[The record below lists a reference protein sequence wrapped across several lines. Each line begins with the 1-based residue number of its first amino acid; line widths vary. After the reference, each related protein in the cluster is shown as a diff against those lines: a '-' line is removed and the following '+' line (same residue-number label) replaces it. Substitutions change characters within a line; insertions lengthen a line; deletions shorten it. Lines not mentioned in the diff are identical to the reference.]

1 MANFAGE
8 KLMSASVKVILDKLF
23 SPEFTDYYQS
33 IKLDDS
39 VLINLKTTLFNLQSA
54 LVHHHEEKQIAN
66 PTFNKWLD
74 LVRYAIFQLHSLLDQ
89 INTEALLCKMKAQ
102 SETLTPSTKVRNFFS
117 SRFKQIHDLIN
128 FEMQRLIQRLEYLIL
143 RQQQPG
149 LDFSDYTNAFHGT
162 PTSYILEDE
171 SSVIYGRESDINRL
185 KHLLLSS
192 DSKIGMVSI
201 VGMGGIGKTT
211 LAKLLYNDPQVKDK
225 FVFKV
230 WVYISKDFDVYRVFK
245 TILESIT
252 SQSIVNDNLGSQ
264 IVESDNT
271 RGSYTNG
278 MTTYCPNL
286 LFVLLKQILSTSKFL
301 LVLDDVWDTKSVDW
315 IYFMD
320 IFNAVE
326 TDSRII
332 ITTRDERVARSM
344 QTFLFVHYLRP
355 LGSEDCWYLFSRYA
369 FGACDNPQQY
379 YLEEIGREIK
389 KKCDGLPLVAI
400 ELGALLHSK
409 LFSDDWTYVLESNIW
424 DPTNHEVHTSLES
437 SYHYLSTPLK
447 RCFAYCSIFPKKSI
461 LEKQTI
467 VQLWIAENLVELYP
481 GQESLEEVGEEYFD
495 ILVSRSLI
503 QRRSISDE
511 KSNFEMHNV
520 IHDLATMVSS
530 PYCMRLDEHNLH
542 ESVHYLSYNRGLY
555 DPFNKFDKLSGLE
568 RLRTILALPL
578 QTQLPC
584 CLLSNKVVQELL
596 PTMKQLRVLSL
607 SNYKSI
613 TEAPNSIGNLFYLQY
628 LNLSHTKI
636 ERLPSET
643 CKLYNLQF
651 LLLAGCRRLVELP
664 EDMGKLVN
672 LRHLDVSDT
681 ALREMPLQI
690 AKLENLQF
698 LSDFVVSKHND
709 GLRVAELGQFPH
721 LHGKLSISQLQNVND
736 PFEVDQAN
744 IKMKEQIDELVLRWD
759 YGSTFPDS
767 QIKSVV
773 LEHLQPSTNLKSLTI
788 KGYGGISFPNWLGDF
803 LFSNMVYLK
812 ISNCDDCLWLPP
824 LGQLVNLK
832 ELIIE
837 GMQSVH
843 TIGTEFY
850 GSDNSSI
857 QPFPSLEIL
866 HFADMH
872 ELEEWK
878 LTGGTATK
886 FPSLKTLSL
895 SKCPKL
901 IVGNIPEKFPSLIEL
916 ELRECALRVQL
927 MPPSNN
933 VFRQLTFPLNSLGQ
947 LTIDGFSSLMSFPV
961 DSLPKTLKIFIIN
974 NCENLEFLPCEY
986 LSSYTLLE
994 ELKISYSCNSM
1005 TSFTLGALPV
1015 LKSLFIEGCK
1025 NLKSISIAE
1034 GASQKSLSF
1043 LRSIKIWDCNVLESF
1058 PLGGLATQNLVY
1070 FALWKCEK
1078 LPSLPG
1084 AMHTLTNLQEVEI
1097 DNLPNLQSFFID
1109 DLPSSLQ
1116 ELTVGSVGG
1125 IMWSARSTWEHLT
1138 CLSGLRINGDN
1149 TVNLLLMPLL
1159 SVSLVKLCI
1168 CGLNDTNIGEL
1179 WLQHLTSLQNLEI
1192 INAPKLKL
1200 LPKNGFPSSIS
1211 VLSVTRCPLLEASLR
1226 RKRGINWLKIA
1237 HIPAII
1243 INDELIT

>member
-1 MANFAGE
+1 MANIVEE
-8 KLMSASVKVILDKLF
+8 KLMSASVKVLLEKLF
-23 SPEFTDYYQS
+23 SPEFIDYYQS
-33 IKLDDS
+33 TKLDDS

-54 LVHHHEEKQIAN
+54 LVHHHDEEKQISD
-66 PTFNKWLD
+66 PTFNEWLD
-74 LVRYAIFQLHSLLDQ
+74 MVRYVVFELHTLFQQ
-89 INTEALLCKMKAQ
+89 INTE
-102 SETLTPSTKVRNFFS
+102 SETLTPSTKVRNFFPS
-117 SRFKQIHDLIN
+117 SFKQFHEVIN
-128 FEMQRLIQRLEYLIL
+128 YEMQRLSLRLEYLIL

-149 LDFSDYTNAFHGT
+149 SGFSDCSNAYHGT
-162 PTSYILEDE
+162 PARSILRDE
-171 SSVIYGRESDINRL
+171 SSIYGRETDKQKV

-192 DSKIGMVSI
+192 SDGDGKISVISI
-201 VGMGGIGKTT
+201 VGMGGIGKTA
-211 LAKLLYNDPQVKDK
+211 LAKLLYNDYQVKEK
-225 FVFKV
+225 FEFKV
-230 WVYISKDFDVYRVFK
+230 WVYISKDFDVHRVFK

-252 SQSIVNDNLGSQ
+252 SQSISSDNLNFQ
-264 IVESDNT
+264 TVESDNT
-271 RGSYTNG
+271 RGSYTSG
-278 MTTYCPNL
+278 MTTYYPNL
-286 LFVLLKQILSTSKFL
+286 LFVLVKQILSTSKFL

-355 LGSEDCWYLFSRYA
+355 LGSEDCWSLLSRCA
-369 FGACDNPQQY
+369 FGVRENPQRS
-379 YLEEIGREIK
+379 YLEEIGRKIV
-389 KKCDGLPLVAI
+389 KKCDGLPLVVI
-400 ELGALLHSK
+400 ELGALLCFK
-409 LFSDDWTYVLESNIW
+409 LFPDDWNYVLESNIW
-424 DPTNHEVHTSLES
+424 DQVKHEVHASLES
-437 SYHYLSTPLK
+437 SYHHLSTPLK

-461 LEKQTI
+461 LEKQMV
-467 VQLWIAENLVELYP
+467 VQLWIAENLVELCP

-495 ILVSRSLI
+495 ELVSRSLI
-503 QRRSISDE
+503 QQRSTRDE
-511 KSNFEMHNV
+511 ESNFEMHNV

-555 DPFNKFDKLSGLE
+555 DPFNKFDKLSGLK

-584 CLLSNKVVQELL
+584 CLLSNKVVHELL
-596 PTMKQLRVLSL
+596 PTMKQLHVLSL

-613 TEAPNSIGNLFYLQY
+613 TEVPNSIGNLLYLQY

-651 LLLAGCRRLVELP
+651 LLLAGCKRLVELP
-664 EDMGKLVN
+664 DDMGKLVN
-672 LRHLDVSDT
+672 LRHLDVCDT
-681 ALREMPLQI
+681 ALREMPVQI

-698 LSDFVVSKHND
+698 LSDFIVSKHND
-709 GLRVAELGQFPH
+709 GLKVAELGKFPH
-721 LHGKLSISQLQNVND
+721 LHGKLFISQLQNVND
-736 PFEVDQAN
+736 AFEADQAN
-744 IKMKEQIDELVLRWD
+744 IKMKEQIDELVLEWD

-788 KGYGGISFPNWLGDF
+788 KGYGGINFPNWLGDI
-803 LFSNMVYLK
+803 LFNNMVYLK

-872 ELEEWK
+872 ELEEWN

-886 FPSLKTLSL
+886 FSSLKTLSL

-901 IVGNIPEKFPSLIEL
+901 IVGNIPENFPSLIEL

-927 MPPSNN
+927 MPSPNN
-933 VFRQLTFPLNSLGQ
+933 VFRQLMFPLNSLRQ

-961 DSLPKTLKIFIIN
+961 DSLPKTLKILIIN

-986 LSSYTLLE
+986 LSSYTSLE

-1025 NLKSISIAE
+1025 NLKSILIAE

-1058 PLGGLATQNLVY
+1058 PILDTQNLVY
-1070 FALWKCEK
+1070 FALWKCDK
-1078 LPSLPG
+1078 LPLLPA
-1084 AMHTLTNLQEVEI
+1084 AMHTLTNLQELEI
-1097 DNLPNLQSFFID
+1097 DDLPSLRYCFIV

-1116 ELTVGSVGG
+1116 ELTLGSVRG
-1125 IMWSARSTWEHLT
+1125 ISWGARSTWEHFT
-1138 CLSGLRINGDN
+1138 CLSGLRINGDD
-1149 TVNLLLMPLL
+1149 TVSMLSKTLLP
-1159 SVSLVKLCI
+1159 VSLVKLCI

-1179 WLQHLTSLQNLEI
+1179 WLQRLTSLQNLEI

-1200 LPKNGFPSSIS
+1200 LPKNGLPSSIS
-1211 VLSVTRCPLLEASLR
+1211 VLCVTRCPLLEASLR
-1226 RKRGINWLKIA
+1226 KKRGINWRKVA